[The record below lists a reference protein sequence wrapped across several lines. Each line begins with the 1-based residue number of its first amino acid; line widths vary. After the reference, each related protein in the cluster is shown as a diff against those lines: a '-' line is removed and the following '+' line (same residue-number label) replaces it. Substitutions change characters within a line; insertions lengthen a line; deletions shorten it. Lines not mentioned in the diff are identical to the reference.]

1 VADLVES
8 LLAVPSVAAVARLD
22 REVAGPRLRGGES
35 ACLVYYRGSLAT
47 GKLQGLGFEGDVS
60 EPGSWGRLMNGG
72 GSLAVEGGGVDLVYR
87 DLGFVEHW
95 VAEATEGRYEVDE
108 VEGWLAGMATYVL
121 AGELAIA
128 DTLAGE
134 LPRPEFPA
142 PLRET
147 AARRWLRT
155 ATRLLQVAERL
166 ATRGDVV
173 GCTGLLAKA
182 AVASAQSRLA
192 ERGKWALSE
201 TGIVRHTGLGRAEA
215 VLAAPGDRPGDLER
229 SVSRIRVALGVGSAA
244 DPAGAR

>member
-1 VADLVES
+1 M
-8 LLAVPSVAAVARLD
+8 
-22 REVAGPRLRGGES
+22 
-35 ACLVYYRGSLAT
+35 YYRRSLAT
-47 GKLQGLGFEGDVS
+47 DRLHGLGFEGDVS

-72 GSLAVEGGGVDLVYR
+72 GSLTVEGRRIDLVYR
-87 DLGFVEHW
+87 DLDFVAHW

-128 DTLAGE
+128 DSLGGE

-147 AARRWLRT
+147 ARRNWQRT
-155 ATRLLQVAERL
+155 AARSLEVAERL
-166 ATRGDVV
+166 ARRGDVV

-182 AVASAQSRLA
+182 VVASAQSRLA
-192 ERGKWALSE
+192 ERGEWALGE
-201 TGIVRHTGLGRAEA
+201 TGIVRHTGLGRAET
-215 VLAAPGDRPGDLER
+215 VLAAPGDRPGELEH

-244 DPAGAR
+244 EPTGAR